1 MLVGYQKTNKRITI
15 MKLDKQRVKNLKE
28 YLGLTDA
35 AKFCGFVIHIPEN
48 DEFIAKIVDNGFVKL
63 IGYSCIPDYAIKYNR
78 YDRAIKASIKCDK
91 YKTVIGYLFD
101 CGEQHFVGFDIIIF

>member
-1 MLVGYQKTNKRITI
+1 MI
-15 MKLDKQRVKNLKE
+15 LDKQRVKNVKE

-48 DEFIAKIVDNGFVKL
+48 DEFIAKIEDNDFVKI
-63 IGYSCIPDYAIKYNR
+63 IGYSVIPDFAIKYKL
-78 YDRAIKASIKCDK
+78 YDKALKASTKCVK

-101 CGEQHFVGFDIIIF
+101 LGEQHFVGFDA